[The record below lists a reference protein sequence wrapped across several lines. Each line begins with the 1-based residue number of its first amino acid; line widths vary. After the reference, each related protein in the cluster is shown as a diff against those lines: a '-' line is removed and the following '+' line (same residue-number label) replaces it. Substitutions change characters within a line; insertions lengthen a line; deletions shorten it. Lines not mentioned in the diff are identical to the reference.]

1 MNSKIGLKGSKQ
13 ALSKV
18 GMISSVNVTLFVAL
32 LMGCYQSK
40 PMNISESL
48 IDDLSADHLEMHVMA
63 WFLGRSAR
71 EWGVIH
77 QTGK

>member
-1 MNSKIGLKGSKQ
+1 M
-13 ALSKV
+13 ALV
-18 GMISSVNVTLFVAL
+18 L
-32 LMGCYQSK
+32 GCYQSK
-40 PMNISESL
+40 SMNISESL

-63 WFLGRSAR
+63 WLLDRSAR